1 MSENSELIKPPSY
14 YEKKVEELES
24 SKYQNNSS
32 IYESGYER
40 SRLESN
46 KSAIR
51 EF

>member
-32 IYESGYER
+32 IYESGYE